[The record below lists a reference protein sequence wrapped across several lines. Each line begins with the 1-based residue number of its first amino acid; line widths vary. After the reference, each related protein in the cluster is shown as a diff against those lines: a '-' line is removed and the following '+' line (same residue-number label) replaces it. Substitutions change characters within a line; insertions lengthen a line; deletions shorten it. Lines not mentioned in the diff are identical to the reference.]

1 MKTQISSKG
10 QLVLPAELREMD
22 GIEPGQQ
29 FEVQRLSAGEYLI
42 KKIVLPGTP
51 GLTRW
56 LRECPAQGWFQCM
69 ESESTETI

>member
-42 KKIVLPGTP
+42 KKIAVPGKP
-51 GLTRW
+51 GLVQW
-56 LRECPAQGWFQCM
+56 LNDCPVQGWFQGI
-69 ESESTETI
+69 ESESTDTL

>member
-29 FEVQRLSAGEYLI
+29 FEVQRLSAGKYLI
-42 KKIVLPGTP
+42 KKIAVPGKP
-51 GLTRW
+51 GLTQW
-56 LRECPAQGWFQCM
+56 LSECPAQGWFQCI
-69 ESESTETI
+69 ESESTDTV